1 MDKTNAQR
9 ETSNNQNHK
18 VLITGT
24 AGFIGF
30 HLADRL
36 IRDGY
41 SVYGLDVINDYYDIN
56 LKYARL
62 EHHGIDCK
70 DFRSQ
75 DEGNKSEAPTLNA
88 QRPTVVNDERHPN
101 SKPQTSN
108 LVRSTKHNNY
118 HFIRLDLADHD
129 NVVNFMVE
137 QKFDYVVNL
146 AAQAGVRYSI
156 DNPKAYTHSNIDGF
170 LSILEGARYSKVKH
184 LIYASTSSV
193 YGLNTEMPLSED
205 QKTDRPMA
213 LYAATKKA
221 NELFAHSYSHLFN
234 LPTTGLRFFTV
245 YGPWGRPDMAL
256 FLFAE
261 AMIKDEPINVFN
273 HGKMIRDFTYVDDIV
288 ESITRLIP
296 KPPTKGLEFEVN
308 GLSASIEANEVE
320 HNKLQTPNSKPIAE
334 TKEQTPFQVFN
345 IGNSAPVELMAYI
358 EALEKAL
365 GKTAKKY
372 FMDIQ
377 AGDVPATHADV
388 TKLEEYVNFRPQ
400 TSVEEG
406 VKRFVDWYLTSK

>member
-1 MDKTNAQR
+1 MPDSK
-9 ETSNNQNHK
+9 K
-18 VLITGT
+18 ILITGT

-30 HLADRL
+30 HLAERL
-36 IRDGY
+36 INEGY
-41 SVYGLDVINDYYDIN
+41 EVYGLDVINDYYDIN
-56 LKYARL
+56 LKFARL
-62 EHHGIDCK
+62 AEHGIRLETLEGANLETTPRYNLTSSSSNHSGTG
-70 DFRSQ
+70 RSFYNQ
-75 DEGNKSEAPTLNA
+75 IVDS
-88 QRPTVVNDERHPN
+88 
-101 SKPQTSN
+101 SKYE
-108 LVRSTKHNNY
+108 NY
-118 HFIRLDLADHD
+118 KFIRLDLADHD
-129 NVVNFMVE
+129 TIVNFMVE

-156 DNPKAYTHSNIDGF
+156 DNPRAYTHSNIDGF
-170 LSILEGARYSKVKH
+170 LSVLEGARYSKVKH

-193 YGLNTEMPLSED
+193 YGLNTEMPLSES
-205 QKTDRPMA
+205 QMTDRPMA

-221 NELFAHSYSHLFN
+221 NELFAHSYSHLFD

-256 FLFAE
+256 FLFAD
-261 AMIKDEPINVFN
+261 AMLKDEPINVFN

-296 KPPTKGLEFEVN
+296 RPPDLN
-308 GLSASIEANEVE
+308 RDRSLSDSDVSQNSIEGPMPAPQNEDGV
-320 HNKLQTPNSKPIAE
+320 PC
-334 TKEQTPFQVFN
+334 QVFN

-365 GKTAKKY
+365 GKTAKKN

-388 TKLEEYVNFRPQ
+388 SKLEEYVNFRPK

-406 VKRFVDWYLTSK
+406 VKKFVEWYFHHYAKK